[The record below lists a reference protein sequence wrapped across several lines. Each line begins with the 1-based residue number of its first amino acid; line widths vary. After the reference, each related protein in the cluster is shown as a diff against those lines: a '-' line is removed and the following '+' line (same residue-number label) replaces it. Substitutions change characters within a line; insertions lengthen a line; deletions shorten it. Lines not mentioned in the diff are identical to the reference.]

1 MEEFVIPLQHED
13 LINSDAT
20 DKYTVDRVL
29 NVDRLTDDEITAKIE
44 GRRPENNIIIYSNA
58 NAWLQRFQR
67 VWRKK
72 MTNLNARQNQQ
83 LQEFMNIKISTPYFH

>member
-44 GRRPENNIIIYSNA
+44 GKPP
-58 NAWLQRFQR
+58 
-67 VWRKK
+67 
-72 MTNLNARQNQQ
+72 
-83 LQEFMNIKISTPYFH
+83 IKYYN